1 MIKFTA
7 RASFLCQTIFES
19 LTVLLLAICLVFTFF
34 PDSAQALEFDCE
46 IPNSVVCKVSDPD
59 GFTEV
64 RVNVDF
70 DELGSID
77 VAKQNFPTCQT
88 ETTVSW
94 DPIVPNFQILATPCK
109 VGNELTFKGSSD
121 TYKKADRV
129 ESKQIVQGFEGK
141 VIEDKLSIIER
152 YKKYKRAKIKDLSK
166 AEKFDVS
173 EK

>member
-1 MIKFTA
+1 MIKFKSHT
-7 RASFLCQTIFES
+7 SFLLQTIFKP
-19 LTVLLLAICLVFTFF
+19 LAVILLAVYVVFAL
-34 PDSAQALEFDCE
+34 PSDNAQALDFDCE
-46 IPNSVVCKVSDPD
+46 IPNNVVCTVSDPD

-77 VAKQNFPTCQT
+77 VVKQNFPTCQT

-109 VGNELTFKGSSD
+109 VGNELTFKSSANP
-121 TYKKADRV
+121 YKKADRV
-129 ESKQIVQGFEGK
+129 ESNQIVQGFEAK

-152 YKKYKRAKIKDLSK
+152 YKRYKRSKIRDLSK
-166 AEKFDVS
+166 TEKFEVP
-173 EK
+173 EE